1 MEADL
6 ATRRATLETALNKIQ
21 YDNFKISI
29 LNIETEA
36 QRKYYD
42 KITEENN
49 EAIAA
54 LQTKIDAILAV
65 QVFTF
70 KLYSNIFDVVA
81 DPIVI
86 KGTDTTVPRITFK
99 LYYKNGREE
108 TEAIYHITICGIDI
122 EFEHNGRQFVEISRK
137 GEYYIPSKDEN
148 IRIRDG
154 NEREGDY
161 EFECF
166 NFNCDNDIK
175 IKLGDTVGK
184 CENCGCNYVVF
195 TSDKFIGNEGTITED
210 DFSVEYEGTSNGT
223 YFTITTGNFI
233 TPKKEIRGLR
243 IANNGTYKNYMLEKG
258 GYMIS
263 YGGLYQINFGDE
275 NINTSIRI
283 LQGETN
289 NLSYVIFGYFKL

>member
-42 KITEENN
+42 KITKENN

-108 TEAIYHITICGIDI
+108 TEAVYHITICGIEI

-137 GEYYIPSKDEN
+137 GEYYIPSNNEN

-154 NEREGDY
+154 NERDGDY

-166 NFNCDNDIK
+166 NCGENVK

-184 CENCGCNYVVF
+184 CENKYCECNYVVF
-195 TSDKFIGNEGTITED
+195 TSDKFIENEGTVTED
-210 DFSVEYEGTSNGT
+210 NFSVNYKGTSNGA

-233 TPKKEIRGLR
+233 TPSKEIRGLR
-243 IANNGTYKNYMLEKG
+243 IANDGTYKKYMLTEG
-258 GYMIS
+258 GWMDS
-263 YGGLYQINFGDE
+263 YGGLYQIGFDGKNLS
-275 NINTSIRI
+275 TSIRV
-283 LQGETN
+283 LKDETN
-289 NLSYVIFGYFKL
+289 KLSYVIFGYFNL